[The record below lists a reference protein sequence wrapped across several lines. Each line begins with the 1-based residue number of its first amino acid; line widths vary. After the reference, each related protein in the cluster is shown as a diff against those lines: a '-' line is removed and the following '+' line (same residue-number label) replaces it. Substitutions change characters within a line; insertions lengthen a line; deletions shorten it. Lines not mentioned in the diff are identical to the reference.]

1 MALTY
6 EFSSLETLITPQ
18 EIVDYAPVDPN
29 SYSEQRLP
37 FIAMREEKL
46 FRKCLGFDFY
56 KAMMADKVKYG
67 ATDCQADVTYT
78 NFTEGKKYVEDDVVI
93 YKNRLYK
100 AKANTTGTQ
109 PPTNQGFWIL
119 APRFKSADYNYLWER
134 YLRVIL
140 AFSISNDTLFYR
152 IVSDEPTGLVQK
164 KSENFQPIT
173 IKDAGR
179 VKQEYQI
186 NIDDMMSMMHEF
198 LAENKDIY
206 PDYAPL
212 KTDGNCVNCNINK
225 PRHYGFNTRRTGTR
239 VSQY

>member
-6 EFSSLETLITPQ
+6 EFNSTDTLITPQ

-67 ATDCQADVTYT
+67 PTDCAADVKYR
-78 NFTEGKKYVEDDVVI
+78 NFTEGTSYVEDDVVL

-100 AKANTTGTQ
+100 AKVNTNGKQ
-109 PPTNQGFWIL
+109 VPTNQGYWIL
-119 APRFKSADYNYLWER
+119 APRFKKSEYNYFWER
-134 YLRVIL
+134 YLRLIL

-164 KSENFQPIT
+164 KSDNFQPIT

-198 LAENKDIY
+198 LKENKTLY

-212 KTDGNCVNCNINK
+212 KDECTNCNINK
-225 PRHYGFNTRRTGTR
+225 PRHYGFNTRRPRTR